1 MDDRWLICVK
11 KHHPLGYLFRYANS
25 SPPRQRHL
33 GFMQNIEKCCPITV
47 LANDIEII
55 IVLGHPDHR
64 HQLRMMPNFHRSHNF
79 SFEFLLSIRWAD
91 VIFYF
96 LDGHLSTSPFAFE
109 DFWRVAKPNFLLE
122 FERRILNNVLL
133 CALLDLLDD
142 ETLEVN
148 KTIAL
153 KSFLSNV
160 DFFYFR
166 NHLLFLLYYFLLLG

>member
-1 MDDRWLICVK
+1 M
-11 KHHPLGYLFRYANS
+11 
-25 SPPRQRHL
+25 
-33 GFMQNIEKCCPITV
+33 
-47 LANDIEII
+47 
-55 IVLGHPDHR
+55 
-64 HQLRMMPNFHRSHNF
+64 
-79 SFEFLLSIRWAD
+79 
-91 VIFYF
+91 
-96 LDGHLSTSPFAFE
+96 
-109 DFWRVAKPNFLLE
+109 AKPNFLLE

-133 CALLDLLDD
+133 CTLLDLLDD